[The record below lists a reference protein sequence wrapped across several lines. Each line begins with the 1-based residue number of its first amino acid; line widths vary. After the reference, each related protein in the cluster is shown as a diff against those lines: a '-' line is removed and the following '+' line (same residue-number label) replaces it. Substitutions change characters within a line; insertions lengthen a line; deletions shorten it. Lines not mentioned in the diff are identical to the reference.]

1 MRLEV
6 QVSAYDDISKPVSL
20 TLGTGHDAHYC
31 TLFYCLTEIYYFFSS
46 TFSTQS
52 AGSRFIKKDR
62 AVSSCVLSAYAYAY
76 ASVIQKEMPWVLRIH
91 EIGCLSIKLF
101 LVLFIPRGISKK
113 LKFDFG
119 LFSAIKKGFKVNI
132 V

>member
-1 MRLEV
+1 MYTYTWIHLRIDRSTSRPE
-6 QVSAYDDISKPVSL
+6 SL
-20 TLGTGHDAHYC
+20 WRGRHIAQIPSIGA
-31 TLFYCLTEIYYFFSS
+31 F
-46 TFSTQS
+46 
-52 AGSRFIKKDR
+52 
-62 AVSSCVLSAYAYAY
+62 V
-76 ASVIQKEMPWVLRIH
+76 EMPWVLRIH

-101 LVLFIPRGISKK
+101 LVLFIPYGVSKK

>member
-1 MRLEV
+1 
-6 QVSAYDDISKPVSL
+6 
-20 TLGTGHDAHYC
+20 
-31 TLFYCLTEIYYFFSS
+31 
-46 TFSTQS
+46 
-52 AGSRFIKKDR
+52 
-62 AVSSCVLSAYAYAY
+62 
-76 ASVIQKEMPWVLRIH
+76 MPWVLRIH

-101 LVLFIPRGISKK
+101 LVLFIPYGVSKK